1 MHCLQSF
8 STVHELHSNSNTTEY
23 DTSYIDLEPIKDF
36 KVSQIKSEAHLLSI
50 FVLLVMGVVGHGRQ
64 ELQEAVE
71 RVAVA
76 CWEQVDQ

>member
-1 MHCLQSF
+1 M
-8 STVHELHSNSNTTEY
+8 
-23 DTSYIDLEPIKDF
+23 KDF
-36 KVSQIKSEAHLLSI
+36 KVSQIKSKAHLLSL

-76 CWEQVDQ
+76 CWEHVDQ